1 MNKKSFNQQY
11 LEEECY
17 WGLSPNKE
25 VIKIPNYKQ
34 SGTVLDL
41 GCGEGKNGLYLA
53 KKRFDV
59 TGIDIS
65 PNGIEKFL
73 KLADQMR
80 LKVNGV
86 VENIIDFEFK
96 QKYDCIICMSTLHFL
111 EKNEIGIIINEMKE
125 NTNPNGLNVINVF
138 TTDNPNKNFNYLF
151 QKNEL
156 KGFYNDWRILQ
167 YEECLTTLEKHGK
180 NGQLHRHGI
189 ASIIAEKKK

>member
-1 MNKKSFNQQY
+1 MNKKSFDKQY
-11 LEEECY
+11 LDEECY

-25 VIKIPNYKQ
+25 VIKIPNYKR

-41 GCGEGKNGLYLA
+41 GCGEGKNSLYLA

-73 KLADQMR
+73 RLANQMK
-80 LKVNGV
+80 LKVNGF
-86 VENIIDFEFK
+86 VEDIIDFEFK
-96 QKYDCIICMSTLHFL
+96 QKYDCIICMSTLNFF
-111 EKNEIGIIINEMKE
+111 EKNEIEIIIEKMKK
-125 NTNPNGLNVINVF
+125 NTNLAGLNVINLF

-156 KGFYNDWRILQ
+156 KEFYGDWGILQ
-167 YEECLTTLEKHGK
+167 YEEYLTHMEKHGK
-180 NGQLHRHGI
+180 DGQLHRHGI
-189 ASIIAEKKK
+189 ASITAENNK